1 MNEVTKKD
9 LDNLRERIL
18 YNPQNGNF
26 YRKTDPKSPVLLYNS
41 DRPTLLLRTT
51 IKKKKKDIPAWRAA
65 VFLAQGTYPTR
76 DESVT
81 YKDANKK
88 NLKIT
93 NLIVNKK
100 NDDEITIKDLHKM
113 YGLNESTMTK
123 KLKCLNFIARNV
135 AGRTT
140 HYYNKKEV
148 LYLCADLIKRKME
161 RDNIESID
169 SLIENQKMIYDES
182 KRKNT
187 MIRDFLKTWTTP
199 KPTGWEMTLC

>member
-51 IKKKKKDIPAWRAA
+51 IKNKKKDIPAWRAA
-65 VFLAQGTYPTR
+65 VFLAQGAYPTR

-100 NDDEITIKDLHKM
+100 NDDEITVKDLHKM

-169 SLIENQKMIYDES
+169 SLIANQKMIYDES

-199 KPTGWEMTLC
+199 MPTQWKMTLC